1 MSSPE
6 NPAAPPS
13 REPAALSLEEA
24 RARLRAAAGPEY
36 WRSLEELAA
45 TAEFEELVHR
55 EFPRQAAEWP
65 SGLDR
70 RRFLQL
76 SGASMALGGLAACT
90 KQPLE
95 RIVPYVRQPE
105 EIVPGRPLYFA
116 SATTLGGYADGVLVE
131 SHMGRPTK
139 LEGNPEHPAGS
150 GATDLFTQAS
160 VLDLYDPDRSQVV
173 KHLGLIRTW
182 RSFFDDTRAAL
193 ASLDALGGARMRI
206 LTGTVTSPS
215 LAAMLR
221 RVLAAYPK
229 AGWHQYEPVDRDAV
243 RAGALEAFGEPL
255 AVRYDLTRARVIVS
269 LESDF
274 LTAGPGRLAYARD
287 FADTRRVRAGRSGS
301 PAMNRFYAAES
312 APTATGTLADHR
324 LPIAAAEIGGLARA
338 LAAALGVEGVTAPR
352 GFDRGPRAAWVAAA
366 AHDLAARRGEGLVV
380 AGDYAPAPV
389 HTLAHAIN
397 AALGNLGAAAI
408 LTEPVEAEPVDQG
421 ASLAALVE
429 DMTAGEVD
437 ILWILGGNP
446 LYDAPADYDM
456 HRALFQVGRRIHWGL
471 YENETSEFC
480 HWHLPA
486 AHELESWGD
495 ARAHDGTVTLLQP
508 TILPLF
514 GGKTALE
521 VLSGITP
528 EGERPAYDLVRDHW
542 RERSR
547 AADFERWWRRALH
560 DGFVAGTAAAVVE
573 AVPRAGVAAAAAA
586 ALAAP
591 ETEAA
596 GIEVVFRP
604 DPTLW
609 DGRFANN
616 GWLQECPKPLSKL
629 TWDNAAM
636 VSPALAI
643 RHGLDSGH
651 VVEIACDGRTL
662 KAPVWVLPGQPEGTL
677 TLHLGYGRTKTGR
690 VGAGTGF
697 DAYAVRPAGSPWR
710 AAAEI
715 RTTAERH
722 PLASTQTHS
731 NIAEVA
737 QVGREAARRH
747 LVRAGTLERFR
758 EEPDFAQHMGHSPPP
773 ELTLYPPVEYEGY
786 AWGLAIDLSACTGCN
801 ACVVACQSE
810 NNIPVVGKE
819 QVLAGREMHWI
830 RIDRYFHGELDQPR
844 VHHQPVMCM
853 HCEQAPCE
861 VVCPVAATVHSDEGL
876 NEMVYNRCV
885 GTRYCSN
892 NCPYKVRRFNFL
904 KYSDTETPIL
914 KMLRNPD
921 VTVRSRGVME
931 KCTYCVQRINHAR
944 IESKR
949 EEREIRDGEIVT
961 ACQQAC
967 PSGAIVFGDVNDP
980 ESEVSRWKAEPLN
993 YGILEELNTRPR
1005 TTYLAKIENPNPAL
1019 AGVSEPGEPG
1029 EPHA

>member
-1 MSSPE
+1 MTNRTSPE
-6 NPAAPPS
+6 DPTR
-13 REPAALSLEEA
+13 REPAALSLEEV
-24 RARLRAAAGPEY
+24 RDRLAAAGGPEY

-45 TAEFEELVHR
+45 TEEFEELVQR

-65 SGLDR
+65 RGLDR

-95 RIVPYVRQPE
+95 RIVPYVKAPE

-173 KHLGLIRTW
+173 KHLGRIRTW
-182 RSFFDDTRAAL
+182 AAFFEETRAGL
-193 ASLDALGGARMRI
+193 RSLEALGGARMRI

-229 AGWHQYEPVDRDAV
+229 ARWHQYEPVHRDAV
-243 RAGALEAFGEPL
+243 RAGALAAFGRPL
-255 AVRYDLTRARVIVS
+255 AVRYDLARAGTIVA
-269 LESDF
+269 LDSDF
-274 LTAGPGRLAYARD
+274 LTAGPGRLAHARD
-287 FADTRRVRAGRSGS
+287 FAERRRVRSGRL
-301 PAMNRFYAAES
+301 AMNRLYAAES
-312 APTATGTLADHR
+312 APTATGTMADHR
-324 LPIAAAEIGGLARA
+324 LPVRAAEIGELARA
-338 LAAALGVEGVTAPR
+338 LAAALGIEGVAAPE
-352 GFDRGPRAAWVAAA
+352 GFASGPRAHWVAAA
-366 AHDLAARRGEGLVV
+366 AHDLAASRGEGLVI

-389 HTLAHAIN
+389 HVLAHAIN
-397 AALGNLGAAAI
+397 AALGNLGSTAI
-408 LTEPVEAEPVDQG
+408 ATEPIEAEPVDQG

-437 ILWILGGNP
+437 VLWVLGGDP

-471 YENETSEFC
+471 HENETSDFC

-508 TILPLF
+508 TILPLY
-514 GGKTALE
+514 GGRTALE
-521 VLSGITP
+521 VLSGITA
-528 EGERPAYDLVRDHW
+528 EGERPGYELVRDHW
-542 RERSR
+542 RERSG

-560 DGFVAGTAAAVVE
+560 DGYLPGTAAPAVE
-573 AVPRAGVAAAAAA
+573 AAPRDAAAAEAAA
-586 ALAAP
+586 ALAA
-591 ETEAA
+591 EREA
-596 GIEVVFRP
+596 GEGGLELVFRP
-604 DPTLW
+604 DPTIW

-616 GWLQECPKPLSKL
+616 AWLQECPKPLSKL

-636 VSPALAI
+636 VGPALAG
-643 RHGLDSGH
+643 RLGLESGR
-651 VVEIACDGRTL
+651 VVEIACGGRTL
-662 KAPVWVLPGQPEGTL
+662 SAPVWVLPGQPDGTV
-677 TLHLGYGRTKTGR
+677 TLHLGYGRKKTGK
-690 VGAGTGF
+690 VGAGAGF
-697 DAYAVRPAGSPWR
+697 NAYALRAAASPWR
-710 AAAEI
+710 ASGAEI
-715 RTTAERH
+715 RPTGERH
-722 PLASTQTHS
+722 PLASTQVHS

-737 QVGREAARRH
+737 QVGREAAKRH
-747 LVRAGTLERFR
+747 LVRAGTLERF
-758 EEPDFAQHMGHSPPP
+758 ESDPEFARHMGHAPPP
-773 ELTLYPPVEYEGY
+773 ELTLYPPVEYDGY
-786 AWGLAIDLSACTGCN
+786 AWGLAVDLSACTGCN

-810 NNIPVVGKE
+810 NNIPAVGKE

-830 RIDRYFHGELDQPR
+830 RVDRYYQGELDDPL

-853 HCEQAPCE
+853 HCENAPCE

-921 VTVRSRGVME
+921 VTVRARGVME

-949 EEREIRDGEIVT
+949 EERPIRDGEVVT

-980 ESEVSRWKAEPLN
+980 GSRVSGWKAEPLN

-1005 TTYLAKIENPNPAL
+1005 TSYLAKLRNPSPAL
-1019 AGVSEPGEPG
+1019 AGLRKPE